1 MIRPYVRY
9 ACLASRQCYVPTTRI
24 QCCVPSTRAV
34 RPVPTLS
41 SPLRG
46 AGCVDGSYRP
56 ARTVPRP
63 DPPTGLFLPTR
74 PVTQPRYLC
83 PPAHGTRSVPIPR
96 RTRSTPHRH
105 PRDHHRVNPV
115 PTPDQPSPVHTNH
128 SLHSERGLIYLS
140 ILSRLGGALRLA
152 LEEGVEFGA
161 GVGEALVRREA
172 VPPPRRRV
180 VLRPAVP
187 VLVHVPEVDLRF
199 G

>member
-1 MIRPYVRY
+1 MIPPSLLTYVY

-74 PVTQPRYLC
+74 PVTVPRYLC

-140 ILSRLGGALRLA
+140 ILISPRRRAATRARGG
-152 LEEGVEFGA
+152 
-161 GVGEALVRREA
+161 RRVWSGRRRHPGSPRGRTTA
-172 VPPPRRRV
+172 APPRR
-180 VLRPAVP
+180 P
-187 VLVHVPEVDLRF
+187 VGRSSLDRA
-199 G
+199 